1 MRELP
6 GAEAGW
12 IERESPSDGCTLAL
26 MTVFGIA
33 DVRAFA
39 AAKSRGDLKFRAVH
53 EAGGI
58 GFANARDPAG
68 DSIQMSGEALRADAD
83 TPPLLFCR
91 RRRGRVPCRNVIDC
105 DPLFKLP
112 VTILAHQRVF
122 VVSAVHDFG
131 AVVRAGDYEIPA

>member
-68 DSIQMSGEALRADAD
+68 DSIQMSGGGIA
-83 TPPLLFCR
+83 R
-91 RRRGRVPCRNVIDC
+91 RRRYPAASILSPEAGPGS
-105 DPLFKLP
+105 LP
-112 VTILAHQRVF
+112 ECH
-122 VVSAVHDFG
+122 
-131 AVVRAGDYEIPA
+131 